1 MRAVL
6 STGSNMEDSR
16 AHLASVSRAF
26 ADELVAASKVYR
38 TAPWGGVEQDDFLNQ
53 TLIVDVD
60 CTPHELLVRCQAAE
74 NAAHRV
80 RDVRWGPRTLDVDI
94 VALFDD
100 AGHEL
105 FVDTPDLTVPH
116 PRASERAFVLVP
128 WLELDE
134 QATMGGQSVQSLLRA
149 LPDTPENH
157 VSSA

>member
-16 AHLASVSRAF
+16 AHLASVVRSF
-26 ADELVAASKVYR
+26 ADELVAASQVYR
-38 TAPWGGVEQDDFLNQ
+38 TAPWGGVQQPDFLNQ

-60 CTPHELLVRCQAAE
+60 CTPHELLARCQAAE
-74 NAAHRV
+74 NAARRV

-94 VALFDD
+94 VALFSA
-100 AGHEL
+100 AGQEIL
-105 FVDTPDLTVPH
+105 VDTPDLTVPH

-134 QATMGGQSVQSLLRA
+134 QATMGGQRVDELLRA
-149 LPDTPENH
+149 LPDTPENQ
-157 VSSA
+157 VSPA

>member
-16 AHLASVSRAF
+16 AHLASVARSF
-26 ADELVAASKVYR
+26 AAELVAASQVYR
-38 TAPWGGVEQDDFLNQ
+38 TVPWGGVEQDDFLNQ

-60 CTPHELLVRCQAAE
+60 CTPHELLARCQAAE

-94 VALFDD
+94 IALFDD
-100 AGHEL
+100 AGHEIL
-105 FVDTPDLTVPH
+105 ISTTDLTVPH
-116 PRASERAFVLVP
+116 PRAHQRAFVLVP

-134 QATMGGQSVQSLLRA
+134 DATMGGQRVELLLRA
-149 LPDTPENH
+149 LPDTPDNQ
-157 VSSA
+157 VNPA

>member
-16 AHLASVSRAF
+16 AHLASVVRSF
-26 ADELVAASKVYR
+26 ADELVAASQVYR
-38 TAPWGGVEQDDFLNQ
+38 TAPWGGVQQPDFLNQ

-60 CTPHELLVRCQAAE
+60 CTPHELLARCQAAE
-74 NAAHRV
+74 NAACRV

-94 VALFDD
+94 VALFSA
-100 AGHEL
+100 AGQEIL
-105 FVDTPDLTVPH
+105 VDTPDLTVPH

-134 QATMGGQSVQSLLRA
+134 QATMGGQRVDALLRA
-149 LPDTPENH
+149 LPDTSENQ
-157 VSSA
+157 VSPA